1 MKTDHTAVGE
11 TALTESIIG
20 AAFEVSNTLGC
31 GYLERVYEN
40 ALALELRYRGHRV
53 EQQRETP
60 VYYRNELVGMYQAG
74 LWVDDEIIVE
84 LKVARS
90 LEPVH
95 RAQCLN
101 YLRAFGRAL
110 GLLINFGLP
119 RIDVQR
125 IQSFH

>member
-60 VYYRNELVGMYQAG
+60 VYYRNELVGADTECNGENGSDGRDAERPDDSRPFARTSRRFDRLRRPHGLKYRDTPAAG
-74 LWVDDEIIVE
+74 
-84 LKVARS
+84 
-90 LEPVH
+90 
-95 RAQCLN
+95 C
-101 YLRAFGRAL
+101 G
-110 GLLINFGLP
+110 
-119 RIDVQR
+119 
-125 IQSFH
+125 